1 MPESQGLAELRVG
14 VPRPKLATGTGWQ
27 PGDLRGP
34 SGRGKKSEAHTDLHV
49 GAIRS
54 APAKGSGGSG
64 GHLETPN
71 KCVEK
76 TELVFFLPLLRNA
89 AHSVSTGSFGG

>member
-1 MPESQGLAELRVG
+1 M
-14 VPRPKLATGTGWQ
+14 PRPKLATGIGWQ

-34 SGRGKKSEAHTDLHV
+34 SGRVKKSEAHTDLHV

-64 GHLETPN
+64 AHLETPN